1 MDNKIS
7 PYDSLIG
14 NELIK
19 NYMGVKLGED
29 SFYYRIGAAPEP
41 LLFEHLKYHKEW
53 GWLMPVVNNIQ
64 KEGYGFHT
72 TPHEFEIL
80 NYKDGSED
88 TIVTYTNYEAEDI
101 FEMYYHTVVLF
112 IQWFNQQEK

>member
-19 NYMGVKLGED
+19 NYMGVKLG
-29 SFYYRIGAAPEP
+29 FY
-41 LLFEHLKYHKEW
+41 FHKEW

-72 TPHEFEIL
+72 TPH
-80 NYKDGSED
+80 G
-88 TIVTYTNYEAEDI
+88 
-101 FEMYYHTVVLF
+101 
-112 IQWFNQQEK
+112 